1 MDERSNVDY
10 LSLFPTSS
18 SEEILYINTKYFL
31 QDKFFIDFD
40 SIIEDT
46 HRSLSIED
54 NINCYFLSLLNIH
67 MLPAG

>member
-31 QDKFFIDFD
+31 QDKFFIYFD
-40 SIIEDT
+40 SII
-46 HRSLSIED
+46 
-54 NINCYFLSLLNIH
+54 
-67 MLPAG
+67 